1 MKMIATE
8 MNGRSRFA
16 ELVKLQTQGRRFI
29 DSDQERKILEDG
41 VVRYGLTL
49 DEAVGML
56 RSTTENG
63 SIVLEGEIGVSARQ
77 LLKTLADRR
86 NRVAREDFDR
96 TVAFYKARASGGIS
110 SADAQRRVKRM
121 MEELDLQ
128 PKATGR
134 IIRSRRWY
142 RMIEA

>member
-1 MKMIATE
+1 MIATE
-8 MNGRSRFA
+8 TDGRSRFA

-41 VVRYGLTL
+41 VTRYGLTL

-63 SIVLEGEIGVSARQ
+63 SIALEGDIGVSVRQ

-96 TVAFYKARASGGIS
+96 SVAFYRARASGTIS

-128 PKATGR
+128 PKTTGL

-142 RMIEA
+142 RMIEP

>member
-1 MKMIATE
+1 
-8 MNGRSRFA
+8 
-16 ELVKLQTQGRRFI
+16 
-29 DSDQERKILEDG
+29 
-41 VVRYGLTL
+41 
-49 DEAVGML
+49 EAVGLL
-56 RSTTENG
+56 RSATDGG
-63 SIVLEGEIGVSARQ
+63 SVSLEGEVGLSTRQ

-86 NRVAREDFDR
+86 DRVARADFDR
-96 TVAFYKARASGGIS
+96 AVAFYKARAAGGVS
-110 SADAQRRVKRM
+110 NADAQRRVKRL

>member
-1 MKMIATE
+1 MTNE
-8 MNGRSRFA
+8 TNGRSRFA

-49 DEAVGML
+49 DEASGLL
-56 RSTTENG
+56 RSATEGG
-63 SIVLEGEIGVSARQ
+63 SISLEREIGVSARQ

-86 NRVAREDFDR
+86 NRVARADFDR
-96 TVAFYKARASGGIS
+96 AVAFYKARAAGGVTGV
-110 SADAQRRVKRM
+110 DAQRRVKRM

-128 PKATGR
+128 PKPTGR
-134 IIRSRRWY
+134 VIRSRRWY

>member
-1 MKMIATE
+1 MMTTE
-8 MNGRSRFA
+8 TNGRARFA

-41 VVRYGLTL
+41 VVRYGLSL
-49 DEAVGML
+49 DEAVGLL
-56 RSTTENG
+56 RSATDGG
-63 SIVLEGEIGVSARQ
+63 SVSLEGEVGVSARQ

-86 NRVAREDFDR
+86 NRVARADFDR
-96 TVAFYKARASGGIS
+96 AVAFYKARAAGGVS
-110 SADAQRRVKRM
+110 NADAQRRVKRL